1 MRGGRTEQ
9 ARRNGHMS
17 FSVNMHL
24 AGHRLR
30 FWRGVGRRPGWRVA
44 AAALLV
50 LLAGAGLFT
59 PPVAAA
65 PPGVTLAIHAGF
77 DGTYKDGQW
86 LPVRIAV
93 ANDGPDTK
101 GVVRVSV
108 PRSNGASALVIT
120 RAVDLPTQSSREV
133 FLYIPTESFLSAL
146 TVAFSDGKT
155 DLATTSSRVAQ
166 VTAGDLIYGVLAGSP
181 SAFNFLSNIKP
192 SAGAAHVVQLETADL
207 PPEGFA
213 WQSLDVLMVS
223 DVDTG
228 VFSPEQRA
236 ALAEWVAAGGRLIVA
251 GGPAWQKTAAGLG
264 ALLPLAPAG
273 TQNLTDTASLAGF
286 AAAAAPS
293 GPAVVATGSLA
304 PDAVTL
310 VSAGGLPLLIS
321 RHSGFGQVLYL
332 AVDPAFDPLKNW
344 GGLEGL
350 FRNLLSGTAQRPN
363 WAAGLRNWYSARDA
377 INALPGLQ
385 LPSAFEILGFL
396 GLYVIVVGPV
406 NYLVLRRLKRRELAW
421 VTVPALV
428 VVFSL
433 GAYLT
438 GYQLRGGQASLH
450 QLAVVQVWPDS
461 ATARVD
467 GLVGIFSP
475 RRTEYDVQFGPGFL
489 ARPMPLDSG
498 ATGGNSFTV
507 QQSDGTLIPAV
518 RMEVGA
524 VEPFVVQG
532 QVPAPAFQADL
543 TLDVNASQVTLQG
556 QVTNKS
562 DVALK
567 DTVLLA
573 PGSVQRLGDL
583 APGAVA
589 NVSLALTAAH
599 ATLATVD
606 DVLPAQTTTTSSGV
620 SPTPSAPTTP
630 TNYDSTIDD
639 ILGNTYYYND
649 REQFRRYSLL
659 SSIIDTYSGNV
670 RGNGVYLVG
679 WSNQSPV
686 VVSLANKG
694 FQTVDSSLYLIS
706 LQPKLNL
713 STGSLAIP
721 PGLMTWMSLDPSP
734 SVSPTPYDL
743 YLYANTGLSLRFN
756 PAPLLPHDKVQG
768 LVMHL
773 SSYGLTSTSPVNIDL
788 WDFTLNDWV
797 RQAPAAWG
805 DISVTNASRF
815 VGPAGEVQVRAFNP
829 TAQQVSIERLDFT
842 LLVGQS

>member
-1 MRGGRTEQ
+1 
-9 ARRNGHMS
+9 MS
-17 FSVNMHL
+17 VSVMIKRVSQRP
-24 AGHRLR
+24 RLPSG
-30 FWRGVGRRPGWRVA
+30 WWRVA
-44 AAALLV
+44 AAALLALA
-50 LLAGAGLFT
+50 LLA
-59 PPVAAA
+59 PPAARAA
-65 PPGVTLAIHAGF
+65 PAGVTLAIHAGF
-77 DGTYKDGQW
+77 DGYYKEGQW

-101 GVVRVSV
+101 GTLRISV
-108 PRSNGASALVIT
+108 PRSNGVSAEEIT
-120 RAVDLPTQSSREV
+120 RAVDLPTQSRREV
-133 FLYIPTESFLSAL
+133 FLYLPTEGFLSVVNVTL
-146 TVAFSDGKT
+146 SDGQN
-155 DLATTSSRVAQ
+155 DLATASSRVSQAS
-166 VTAGDLIYGVLAGSP
+166 VGDLIYGVLAGSP
-181 SAFNFLSNIKP
+181 SAYNLLNNIKP
-192 SAGAAHVVQLETADL
+192 ASGSAFVAQLEAADL
-207 PPEGFA
+207 PPLSFA
-213 WQSLDVLMVS
+213 WHGLDVLVVS

-228 VFSPEQRA
+228 VLSPEQRA
-236 ALAEWVAAGGRLIVA
+236 ALAEWVASGGRLIVA
-251 GGPAWQKTAAGLG
+251 GGPTWQKTAAGLG

-273 TQNLTDTASLAGF
+273 TQNLADTSRLAAF
-286 AAAAAPS
+286 AGAPAPS
-293 GPAVVATGSLA
+293 GPTVAASGPLS

-310 VSAGGLPLLIS
+310 VSAGELPLIIA
-321 RHSGFGQVLYL
+321 RHSGFGQVLFL

-350 FRNLLSGTAQRPN
+350 FRNLLTGSAQRPN
-363 WAAGLRNWYSARDA
+363 WAAGVRNWYSARDA

-385 LPSAFEILGFL
+385 LPSALEILGFL
-396 GLYVIVVGPV
+396 GLYVLAVGPI

-428 VVFSL
+428 VVFSA

-450 QLAVVQVWPDS
+450 RLAVVQVWPN
-461 ATARVD
+461 AANAQVD

-475 RRTEYDVQFGPGFL
+475 RRAEYDVQFGAGFL
-489 ARPMPLDSG
+489 ARPMPVDSG
-498 ATGGNSFTV
+498 SPGGNSFTV

-518 RMEVGA
+518 RMEVSA
-524 VEPFVVQG
+524 VEPFAVQG
-532 QVPAPAFQADL
+532 QVPAPAFDSTL
-543 TLDVNASQVTLQG
+543 TLDISASHVTLQG
-556 QVTNKS
+556 QVINHS
-562 DVALK
+562 DVTLK

-583 APGAVA
+583 APGGAA
-589 NVSLALTAAH
+589 NVSLS
-599 ATLATVD
+599 LASAKASLAGN
-606 DVLPAQTTTTSSGV
+606 DVLPAKAGGSGPV
-620 SPTPSAPTTP
+620 AVNPAVPS
-630 TNYDSTIDD
+630 NYDSTIDD

-659 SSIIDTYSGNV
+659 SSIIDTYNGSV

-686 VVSLANKG
+686 VVSLANKA

-706 LQPKLNL
+706 LPPKLNL

-734 SVSPTPYDL
+734 SVAPTPYDL
-743 YLYANTGLSLRFN
+743 YLYQNTGLSLRFN

-773 SSYGLTSTSPVNIDL
+773 QSYGQTGVSTLNIDL

-797 RQAPAAWG
+797 RQAPAKWG
-805 DISVTNASRF
+805 DIPVADADRF
-815 VGPAGEVQVRAFNP
+815 VGPAGEIQVRAYNP

-842 LLVGQS
+842 LLVGPA